1 MGREPGTGEGEII
14 HVRLPQTRNREIFGQ
29 AELMVSPS
37 HIRIRCVGGV
47 TRLGR
52 ITGRIRKKV
61 WIREVDILIVVPWSF
76 QDGKCDLVYRST
88 VPQVE

>member
-1 MGREPGTGEGEII
+1 M
-14 HVRLPQTRNREIFGQ
+14 RLPQTRNREIFGQ

-52 ITGRIRKKV
+52 ITGKMKKQV
-61 WIREVDILIVVPWSF
+61 WIRGGTS
-76 QDGKCDLVYRST
+76 
-88 VPQVE
+88 

>member
-1 MGREPGTGEGEII
+1 
-14 HVRLPQTRNREIFGQ
+14 VRLPQTRNQEIFGQ

-37 HIRIRCVGGV
+37 HIRIRCIGGV

-61 WIREVDILIVVPWSF
+61 WIREGDILIVVPWSF

>member
-52 ITGRIRKKV
+52 ITGKMKKQV
-61 WIREVDILIVVPWSF
+61 WIRGGTS
-76 QDGKCDLVYRST
+76 
-88 VPQVE
+88 